1 MNIKNVSFSAILAV
15 FIILFGCGSD
25 KNSVLNF
32 GGAVDTTKAIPATE
46 LANSMGDQATLN
58 TTISGKIV
66 NVCKAEGCWLKLDLG
81 EDEPLMVRMSDH
93 SFTVTENIEGKFA
106 FIAGQAHYDTLSVE
120 KLQDYAK
127 DEGAGPEEIAAITK
141 PELELVFEVKGVA
154 VR

>member
-1 MNIKNVSFSAILAV
+1 
-15 FIILFGCGSD
+15 
-25 KNSVLNF
+25 
-32 GGAVDTTKAIPATE
+32 
-46 LANSMGDQATLN
+46 
-58 TTISGKIV
+58 
-66 NVCKAEGCWLKLDLG
+66 
-81 EDEPLMVRMSDH
+81 MSDH

-141 PELELVFEVKGVA
+141 PELELVFEAKGVA